1 MACFVRH
8 KHSTPLLIE
17 MIQFRPLLYNQDMH
31 ISRRITTWLGWN
43 RTSAALMS
51 GFLLLVLLILYIWWP
66 LAEEYLRSYDPR
78 YPFWLQVD
86 WLLLGIFAVMSLL
99 ITSRPDLRHDLP
111 ILLVG
116 AAGGLVIET
125 WGTQSGLWAY
135 FTGER
140 PPLWIL
146 PAWPIASLA
155 IDRLDRTLQNW
166 LGPGGTS
173 PTPLLRGIYGL
184 VFGAF
189 VLLML
194 PFVWPTRTSPLTLA
208 AVGLCLLLV
217 LTPPNLRRALLTFA
231 AGSSLGYFLERWGTT
246 RECWVYWT
254 HQTPP
259 LFAVLAH
266 GMAAVAFARSQAVL
280 GLMLKKLVL
289 PLLKRLNRQQPG
301 WEQQRSGR

>member
-1 MACFVRH
+1 M
-8 KHSTPLLIE
+8 SLLKRLAAW
-17 MIQFRPLLYNQDMH
+17 M
-31 ISRRITTWLGWN
+31 GWN

-51 GFLLLVLLILYIWWP
+51 CFLMLVFLILYIWWP
-66 LAEEYLRSYDPR
+66 LAVEYLQTYDPR

-86 WLLLGIFAVMSLL
+86 WLLLGIFALMSLL

-155 IDRLDRTLQNW
+155 IDRIDRALQCW
-166 LGPGGTS
+166 LPAPEGRAIPA
-173 PTPLLRGIYGL
+173 LRGAYWL

-189 VLLML
+189 VVLML
-194 PFVWPTRTSPLTLA
+194 PFIWPARGYPLSWA
-208 AVGLCLLLV
+208 AVSLCLFLIF
-217 LTPPNLRRALLTFA
+217 TPPDPRRALLTFT
-231 AGSSLGYFLERWGTT
+231 AGVLLGYFLERWGTT

-254 HQTPP
+254 RQTPP
-259 LFAVLAH
+259 VFAVLAH
-266 GMAAVAFARSQAVL
+266 GMAAVAFARSQRAL
-280 GLMLKKLVL
+280 GWFARD
-289 PLLKRLNRQQPG
+289 LLRRLTQTRSAG
-301 WEQQRSGR
+301 WRPRAD

>member
-1 MACFVRH
+1 M
-8 KHSTPLLIE
+8 
-17 MIQFRPLLYNQDMH
+17 LYNQRM
-31 ISRRITTWLGWN
+31 STFKRMAGWMGWN
-43 RTSAALMS
+43 RTSAALLS

-66 LAEEYLRSYDPR
+66 LAEQYLQTYDPR

-86 WLLLGIFAVMSLL
+86 WLLLAIFAVMSLL

-140 PPLWIL
+140 PPYWII

-155 IDRLDRTLQNW
+155 IDRIDRAVQGWFPPAIL
-166 LGPGGTS
+166 PS
-173 PTPLLRGIYGL
+173 PSAFRLLYIL
-184 VFGAF
+184 VFGGYII
-189 VLLML
+189 LML
-194 PFVWPTRTSPLTLA
+194 PFLWPARAYPLTWA
-208 AVGLCLLLV
+208 ALFLCLFLI
-217 LTPPNLRRALLTFA
+217 LTPPDLRRALLTFA
-231 AGSSLGYFLERWGTT
+231 AGSALGYFLESWGTT

-266 GMAAVAFARSQAVL
+266 GMAAVAFGRSQHAL
-280 GLMLKKLVL
+280 EWFARGLIQ
-289 PLLKRLNRQQPG
+289 RLTQTRSAG
-301 WEQQRSGR
+301 WRSRAD